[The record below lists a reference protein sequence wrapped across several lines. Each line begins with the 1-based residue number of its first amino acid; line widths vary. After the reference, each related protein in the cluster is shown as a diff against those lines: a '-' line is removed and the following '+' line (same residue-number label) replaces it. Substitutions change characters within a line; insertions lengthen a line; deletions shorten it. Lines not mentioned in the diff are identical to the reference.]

1 MDLRVFVGFKSINY
15 QNDSFYYCIAV
26 ILHCNLKYDCFV
38 YYDRSNN
45 LHKHK
50 KIFWNRILSGNT
62 CARQEMYR
70 EKKIHCVYKSLHK
83 KFKQYQ
89 TWIHLSTCIHWCSF
103 SSSLNLLLIVTLTFE
118 SCWTITVRNS
128 MNPCGALLHNLITS
142 GNWNKP

>member
-1 MDLRVFVGFKSINY
+1 MIAFIIALSRIVVLLT
-15 QNDSFYYCIAV
+15 SFY
-26 ILHCNLKYDCFV
+26 LKYDCFV
-38 YYDRSNN
+38 YYGRSNN

-50 KIFWNRILSGNT
+50 KFILKSYSLSGNT

-70 EKKIHCVYKSLHK
+70 VKNEIHCVYESLHK

-103 SSSLNLLLIVTLTFE
+103 SSSLDLLRIVTLTFE

-128 MNPCGALLHNLITS
+128 MNPYGALLHNLITS